1 MPPSLDSV
9 ANTASRGANLQCPVC
24 SKWFETYP
32 KKDAHQRSEGH
43 FKCSVCDAKFHDD
56 VAVGYHVQRVGLFF
70 LFAV

>member
-1 MPPSLDSV
+1 MPPSLASV

-56 VAVGYHVQRVGLFF
+56 VAVGYHVQRVVLFI